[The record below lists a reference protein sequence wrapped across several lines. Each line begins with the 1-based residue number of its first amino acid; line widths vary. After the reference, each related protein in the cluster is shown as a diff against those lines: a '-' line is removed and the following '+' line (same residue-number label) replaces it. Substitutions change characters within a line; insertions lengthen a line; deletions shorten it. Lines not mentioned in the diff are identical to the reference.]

1 LLKCADER
9 NVCETK
15 AYKVYGKM
23 YQNHVDESYAVEL
36 VVGRHPEFPGST
48 GGKPPEYVQHRRS
61 TYCQCRTETAKTAAM
76 MTSLVSLFIS
86 VPLERGAL
94 RQLHKNSSPDF
105 LCLRRRRNWTL
116 RRVLNQVSK
125 MSFQFRVPRYAC
137 FFSGNSFRK
146 LLPARLH

>member
-1 LLKCADER
+1 MSPSPVVYHATTLALER
-9 NVCETK
+9 CN
-15 AYKVYGKM
+15 
-23 YQNHVDESYAVEL
+23 SLVEDTAILEIIVHL
-36 VVGRHPEFPGST
+36 V
-48 GGKPPEYVQHRRS
+48 YVQHRRS

-146 LLPARLH
+146 LSPARLH